1 MFRNAFSAHYYWWAF
16 HWSPLLMNVV
26 SEGFRTIRLYGVLGA
41 TFGREFKLSVSSP
54 KEAIRALCVIVPG
67 FERFL
72 NTSKQRGLTYAVFSG
87 KRNLLNDELSMDRS
101 PEEIRIAPVII
112 GSKRAGVFQTILG
125 VALVAVAAFVTGGA
139 AIGIGG
145 TAFAGG
151 WGAMAGIGASM
162 AIGGVVQMLSPQT
175 TGLASKQSADNQ
187 ASYAFGGVTNTTA
200 QGNPVPL
207 LYGRRRIGG
216 AIISAGIYVEDQQ

>member
-1 MFRNAFSAHYYWWAF
+1 MTFLTGQ
-16 HWSPLLMNVV
+16 PM
-26 SEGFRTIRLYGVLGA
+26 RTIRLYGILGS
-41 TFGREFKLSVSSP
+41 TFGREFKLSVASP
-54 KEAIRALCVIVPG
+54 KEAVRALCVIVPG

-87 KRNLLNDELSMDRS
+87 KRNLNDDELSMDQS
-101 PEEIRIAPVII
+101 TADIRIAPVIL
-112 GSKRAGVFQTILG
+112 GSKRGGVFQTILG
-125 VALVAVAAFVTGGA
+125 VALVAVGAVASYFGGGA
-139 AIGIGG
+139 VGVPLLQFGA
-145 TAFAGG
+145 
-151 WGAMAGIGASM
+151 AMAL
-162 AIGGVVQMLSPQT
+162 GGVVQMLSPQT
-175 TGLASKQSADNQ
+175 TGLASKQSADNK

>member
-1 MFRNAFSAHYYWWAF
+1 MTFLTDQ
-16 HWSPLLMNVV
+16 PM
-26 SEGFRTIRLYGVLGA
+26 RTIRLYGILGS
-41 TFGREFKLSVSSP
+41 TFGREFKLSVASP

-87 KRNLLNDELSMDRS
+87 KRNLNDDELSMDQS
-101 PEEIRIAPVII
+101 TADIRIAPVIL
-112 GSKRAGVFQTILG
+112 GSKRGGVFQTILG
-125 VALVAVAAFVTGGA
+125 VALVAVGAVASYFGGGA
-139 AIGIGG
+139 VGVPLMQFGA
-145 TAFAGG
+145 
-151 WGAMAGIGASM
+151 AMAL
-162 AIGGVVQMLSPQT
+162 GGVVQMLSPQT
-175 TGLASKQSADNQ
+175 TGLASKQSADNK

>member
-1 MFRNAFSAHYYWWAF
+1 MEACITFLTGQ
-16 HWSPLLMNVV
+16 PM
-26 SEGFRTIRLYGVLGA
+26 RTIRLYGILGS
-41 TFGREFKLSVSSP
+41 TFGREFKLSVASP

-87 KRNLLNDELSMDRS
+87 KRNLNDDELSMDQS
-101 PEEIRIAPVII
+101 TADIRIAPVIL
-112 GSKRAGVFQTILG
+112 GSKRGGVFQTILG
-125 VALVAVAAFVTGGA
+125 VALVAVGAVASYFGGGA
-139 AIGIGG
+139 VGVPLMQFGA
-145 TAFAGG
+145 
-151 WGAMAGIGASM
+151 AMAL
-162 AIGGVVQMLSPQT
+162 GGVVQMLSPQT
-175 TGLASKQSADNQ
+175 TGLASKQSADNK